1 METAAAGVKSI
12 AVAVAVAAA
21 DAKAVVAAGSSG
33 NGPFVVAVVP
43 FGTSAVGSIPLNS
56 DEAEKKKPVAAA
68 LVVAFVEDDMKEN
81 WEKTLR
87 ALVSTTAVGTRRS
100 AS

>member
-12 AVAVAVAAA
+12 AVAVTAA

-68 LVVAFVEDDMKEN
+68 VVVAFVVEDDMKEN

-87 ALVSTTAVGTRRS
+87 ALVLTTAVGTRRS